1 MHQESTHLWNA
12 RSWWFG
18 DPHLP
23 HRCATGTFARARAH
37 VHTLVFHF
45 SMSAVPILHGPPS
58 IDDKFHAGMI
68 ASIAGERTLQIFLR
82 CQPNCIL
89 SCRKFAHVGHDPR
102 RRSKRGIDSRNASG
116 TSCKDIG
123 RRTWKER
130 IRKDPKEDAT
140 RWKRALKQSKA
151 CHRCVWNALEERSR
165 QHSLTCF
172 SREQALLYAYFKQVW
187 QDDRKGERDVRSAC
201 KWP

>member
-1 MHQESTHLWNA
+1 MHHESTHLWNA

-23 HRCATGTFARARAH
+23 HQCATGTFARARAH

-45 SMSAVPILHGPPS
+45 SMSAVPILHGPLS

-82 CQPNCIL
+82 CQPNSIL
-89 SCRKFAHVGHDPR
+89 SCRKFAHVEHDPR
-102 RRSKRGIDSRNASG
+102 RRSKRGVDSRNASG
-116 TSCKDIG
+116 TSWNDIG
-123 RRTWKER
+123 RRTWKDR

-140 RWKRALKQSKA
+140 RWKRALKQTKA

-165 QHSLTCF
+165 RQTLT
-172 SREQALLYAYFKQVW
+172 
-187 QDDRKGERDVRSAC
+187 
-201 KWP
+201 